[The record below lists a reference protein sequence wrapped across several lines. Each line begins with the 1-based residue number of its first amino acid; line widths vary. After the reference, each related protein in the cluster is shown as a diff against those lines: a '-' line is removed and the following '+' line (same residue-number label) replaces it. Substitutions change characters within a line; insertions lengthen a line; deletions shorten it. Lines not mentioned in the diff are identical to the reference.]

1 MDSQCSHSC
10 LGLSFKVHCI
20 MPFTLTGFIPSVLKV
35 VLPEACKSWSWAE
48 GAEPT
53 VARGHSLQ
61 QSQHLGL
68 ISMLSFLYLT
78 HGEGARIFAR
88 GH

>member
-1 MDSQCSHSC
+1 M
-10 LGLSFKVHCI
+10 
-20 MPFTLTGFIPSVLKV
+20 

-78 HGEGARIFAR
+78 HDEGARIFAR
-88 GH
+88 GHW